1 MRRSMRLVLA
11 GLVVLGG
18 WTVVGAAEIISL
30 APTTTG
36 LEFEAGGNP
45 IIHLQVSEVRLDRIE
60 IDGADWA
67 VVQVPGGHNLMDRG
81 LPSLPYLSGE
91 YLLDRTG
98 GVTLE
103 LVNSKLREIDLSS
116 HGFAG
121 VAPSKG
127 HFDRTTDPDSV
138 PWVFDDKIYQGS
150 AGFPAED
157 VWVDRPYIA
166 GPLRGSALRCPTAH
180 WRPETNPLVVVEEA
194 WFRVVTTTEA
204 ENPRRG
210 PVRPLSGLFDGT
222 AGLHAI
228 NYEAVRGR
236 YIPFV
241 ETGSLLIIAAD
252 DFVDEVAPLAEWQT
266 LVGYPTMVVPVS
278 SAGST
283 AAQIKSYIQSIYDT
297 SESLTWI
304 VLVGDVQQIPSLS
317 GVNEGATCDPCY
329 TKLEGADNR
338 PDASISRISAQTGDQ
353 VTVQVNKILDY
364 EMAPD
369 AGSAGAWYAK
379 AFGVAGDDTGGTP
392 SYSDWA
398 RMDFLRDD
406 LIEPA
411 YHFTEFDQLYHSP
424 SKTAVA
430 GAINDGR
437 SIGLYIGHGSETA
450 WVTSGFSVSD
460 VNNMLTN
467 SQTMPIIW
475 SVACV
480 NGRFDR
486 SGGDCFGEAWLKK
499 DGGGAVS
506 FEGATT
512 NESWVPPC
520 DAQRGVIDAIRLET
534 AFTTGGQHV
543 NGKLYCMD
551 VNGEA
556 NSSEGTRFMEQSTLF
571 GVATMWPRTRAPQ
584 FPDEP
589 DDFNV
594 AGGTATLTVKVA
606 GAPFAKAGSAIVSFY
621 DDAGGINVLGSGL
634 IDAAGVVT
642 ATVSGDPTRCHIHGV
657 NLIPTSFEL
666 AAREAGRVSLDGGA
680 YACGDAVTVRV
691 ADSNIPGSSLFAID
705 STTAELSVGG
715 APTVVTLTEV
725 AADRNIF
732 VGTAVLGT
740 DLEVSHGDTLVATY
754 LDVDDGAGGTNILRT
769 AAAAIDCQGPTIS
782 EVAATATESSV
793 TFSFTT
799 DEPGTTMVIYGT
811 ATPPTTV
818 LSDTTPTTNHE
829 ITIAGIEPCTTY
841 RFEVRTEDVLGN
853 ASRDTNGGAFY
864 GVDTAGWGT
873 FLSETF
879 DSDPGWTIDNGG
891 FPTTGWA
898 YGVPTGQGQDG
909 YGGPDPTA
917 GFTGPSVYGVNLAGD
932 APASASDNEIKLTT
946 PVIDLAAATSVQLR
960 FRRWL
965 GVEQDIYDHARIRLS
980 TDGGAS
986 WQTVWENDGTTIDDT
1001 AWVEQVVE
1009 LPQAVGHDQVQIR
1022 WTYGA
1027 SDSIWNYCGWN
1038 IDDVVIEGA
1047 MPCEGMSMLF
1057 SDSFETGD
1065 CRMWSQVIGEE

>member
-1 MRRSMRLVLA
+1 MRRSTMLVLA
-11 GLVVLGG
+11 GLVMLGG
-18 WTVVGAAEIISL
+18 WTVAGAAEIIPL

-36 LEFEAGGNP
+36 LEFEASENP
-45 IIHLQVSEVRLDRIE
+45 IVHLQVSEVRLDRVE

-67 VVQVPGGHNLMDRG
+67 VVRVPGGHNLMDRG

-103 LVNSKLREIDLSS
+103 VVNTKLREIDLSS
-116 HGFAG
+116 HGLAG

-127 HFDRTTDPDSV
+127 HFVRTTDPDSV
-138 PWVFDDKIYQGS
+138 PWVFDDKTYLG
-150 AGFPAED
+150 AARFPVED

-166 GPLRGSALRCPTAH
+166 GPLRGSALRFPTAH
-180 WRPETNPLVVVEEA
+180 WRPETNTLVVVEEA
-194 WFRVVTTTEA
+194 WFRVVATTEA
-204 ENPRRG
+204 ENPRLG
-210 PVRPLSGLFDGT
+210 PDRPLSGLFDGT

-228 NYEAVRGR
+228 NYEAARGR

-241 ETGSLLIIAAD
+241 ETGRLLIIAAD
-252 DFVDEVAPLAEWQT
+252 EFIDEVAPLAEWQT

-304 VLVGDVQQIPSLS
+304 ILVGDAQQIPTLI
-317 GVNEGATCDPCY
+317 GVNEGADCDPCY

-364 EMAPD
+364 ERQPD
-369 AGSAGAWYAK
+369 TGSAAAWYTK
-379 AFGVAGDDTGGTP
+379 GFGIAFDGGTP
-392 SYSDWA
+392 PDWE
-398 RMDFLRDD
+398 RMNWLRND
-406 LIEPA
+406 LLTPA
-411 YHFTEFDQLYHSP
+411 YNYTEFDQIYDP
-424 SKTAVA
+424 TATAAQVTA
-430 GAINDGR
+430 AVNSGR
-437 SIGLYIGHGSETA
+437 SLGLYIGHGSK
-450 WVTSGFSVSD
+450 TSWGTTGFSVSHI
-460 VNNMLTN
+460 NGSLTN
-467 SQTMPIIW
+467 ADTQPIIW

-480 NGRFDR
+480 NGDFTG
-486 SGGDCFGEAWLKK
+486 SGDCFAEAWLKK

-520 DAQRGVIDAIRLET
+520 DAQRGVVDAMRLET

-551 VNGEA
+551 INGDS
-556 NSSEGTRFMEQSTLF
+556 NSSQGTMFMEQSTLF

-606 GAPFAKAGSAIVSFY
+606 GAPFAKAGGAIVSFY

-642 ATVSGDPTRCHIHGV
+642 AAVSGDPTRCHIHGV

-666 AAREAGRVSLDGGA
+666 AAREAGRVSLDGGVF
-680 YACGDAVTVRV
+680 ACGDAVTVRV
-691 ADSNIPGSSLFAID
+691 ADSNIPGSSLIAVD

-732 VGTAVLGT
+732 VGSAVLGT
-740 DLEVSHGDTLVATY
+740 DLAVSHGDTLVATY
-754 LDVDDGAGGTNILRT
+754 LDVDDGAGGTNIQRT
-769 AAAAIDCQGPTIS
+769 AAAAIDCLGPAIS
-782 EVAATATESSV
+782 VVQATATESSV

-799 DEPGTTMVIYGT
+799 DEPGTTVVVYGT
-811 ATPPTTV
+811 TNPPTTV
-818 LSDTTPTTNHE
+818 LSDPSLTTDHQ
-829 ITIAGIEPCTTY
+829 ITVEGIDPCTTY
-841 RFEVRTEDVLGN
+841 RFEVRTVDALGN
-853 ASRDTNGGAFY
+853 ASSDTNGGAFF
-864 GVDTAGWGT
+864 GVNTAGWGT
-873 FLSETF
+873 FISETF
-879 DSDPGWTIDNGG
+879 DTDPGWTIDNGG

-917 GFTGPSVYGVNLAGD
+917 GFTGGNVYGVNLAGD
-932 APASASDNEIKLTT
+932 APANASDNEIKLTT
-946 PVIDLAAATSVQLR
+946 SVIDLSTATSVQLR
-960 FRRWL
+960 FQRWL
-965 GVEQDIYDHARIRLS
+965 GVETDTYDNARIRLS

-1009 LPQAVGHDQVQIR
+1009 LPTAVGHDQVQIQ

-1027 SDSIWNYCGWN
+1027 SDSSWNYCGWN
-1038 IDDVVIEGA
+1038 IDDVVVEGA

-1065 CRMWSQVIGEE
+1065 CGMWNQVIGEE